1 MRTFHLFFQRYII
14 ADDACAP
21 REQQHTQRTQIQWTG
36 LSVLI
41 LGLLAHGYAFFDAAF
56 THDSLNAL
64 YADAV
69 ENTWKISLGRF
80 IKPVY
85 QTLIRG
91 EFAAPWLIGMLALLW
106 SGLAIFLIVRM
117 FSVQSPVCIA
127 LISGTCI
134 TNLTFTLT
142 AATYIYDLDT
152 NMLAFLFSTLAAF
165 LWQRKRFVS
174 LLGALCVTMVLGIYQ
189 SYVSV
194 CIVLIILLSLAEL
207 LNGKPFFPTLT
218 KGITACVM
226 LVLGAAIYALC
237 LAAIRNFTGTSM
249 DTSMGNSL
257 GQLSELNLNGI
268 LSACRNTYGIM
279 YAQLIR
285 DWMTIFPLWF
295 IKVSHIALAASAA
308 IPFWAYVRKGVGFK
322 EALLFAV
329 LLLCIPPAVFLS
341 MILSSGDALHQLML
355 HSLWLL
361 YIFPV
366 LVVYHSP
373 ASTTSRTVCISR
385 TAAALMM
392 VILLW
397 GNVRTANAL
406 YLIKDMQY
414 DAAKSLMTRV
424 LYRMETSQDYVP
436 GETPV
441 ALIGTSPLLPQMP
454 HTERYER
461 LVGVRGN
468 LGERF
473 PEAGYDPQYKLLFF
487 ALNTPIVQCS
497 NEAYLSLQNSAE
509 VAQMPLYPKEGC
521 MRIIDGIWVVKLG
534 N

>member
-1 MRTFHLFFQRYII
+1 MNTIQHFFRRYVV
-14 ADDACAP
+14 ANDACMP
-21 REQQHTQRTQIQWTG
+21 HEEQHILRTQIKWTC

-41 LGLLAHGYAFFDAAF
+41 LGLLTHGYAFFDAAF

-64 YADAV
+64 YADTV
-69 ENTWKISLGRF
+69 ENAWKISLGRIF
-80 IKPVY
+80 KPLY

-91 EFAAPWLIGMLALLW
+91 EFAAPWLIGILSLLW
-106 SGLAIFLIVRM
+106 TGLAIFLIVRM
-117 FSVQSPVCIA
+117 FAIQAPICIA
-127 LISGTCI
+127 LTSGICI

-142 AATYIYDLDT
+142 SATYIYDLDT
-152 NMLAFLFSTLAAF
+152 NMLAFLLAALAAF
-165 LWQRKRFVS
+165 LWKRNRFVS
-174 LLGALCVTMVLGIYQ
+174 LLGALCVTIVLGIYQ
-189 SYVSV
+189 SYISV
-194 CIVLIILLSLAEL
+194 CIVLIILMSLIDL
-207 LNGKPFFPTLT
+207 LNGKQFFPTLT
-218 KGITACVM
+218 KGISGCVM
-226 LVLGAAIYALC
+226 LVLGAAIYALS

-257 GQLSELNLNGI
+257 GQLSSLNINGI

-295 IKVSHIALAASAA
+295 IKISHVALAASAV
-308 IPFWAYVRKGVGFK
+308 IPFFAYVRKGVGFK
-322 EALLFAV
+322 EALLFAI
-329 LLLCIPPAVFLS
+329 LLLCIPLAVFLS

-355 HSLWLL
+355 YSLWLL

-373 ASTTSRTVCISR
+373 ASTTSRMVCISR
-385 TAAALMM
+385 TAAALIM

-397 GNVRTANAL
+397 GNVRTANTL

-424 LYRMETSQDYVP
+424 LYRMETAQDYVP

-461 LVGVRGN
+461 LVGIHGN